1 MVDHIAMRNA
11 MNRALEEIHNNHC
24 NQCKDPFIEGSG
36 EYTELLTMVKTY
48 KIWYCDKCTKQEE
61 END

>member
-48 KIWYCDKCTKQEE
+48 KIWYCDKCIKQEE